1 MNEVRTI
8 RDHGVFPSWGNRDL
22 QEPDYSQG
30 DALEINGFGS
40 IIYGNPYRLAFIRE
54 ADAQLAKRLERLEG
68 AIVATTPTG
77 ETRDQLVKIRR
88 QVVELRNALETINRP
103 EKLSRTFSFGSAPV
117 AATATSSINLNLG
130 TIPLV
135 AATLTST
142 EEVNTTATSFTP
154 FGPDWPGFGTSTATA
169 TIGGTYD
176 GSNGTGT
183 LDFRVVE
190 GKGGT
195 HGVDDLSINVY
206 DPNDTFIE
214 EIQIKKDD
222 PINQLYTLS
231 NGLTVTLS
239 AGVLVDSDDFT
250 VDVDATEPTSFTPP
264 NPIWTGAVSSAEATI
279 GGVYDGSNGSGTLRF
294 KSVLSFGVH
303 GVDDLRVEVF
313 DPTDTKIQDI
323 NILKTD
329 PLNKVYTLNNGL
341 TFTLGIGDLLKNDEF
356 TITVSSLVGSAVD
369 PSKPFNGTRNNN
381 PNFQSG
387 LSVTAGSFD
396 VNGETIT
403 VLATDTI
410 NSILSKINASS
421 AGVTATFNSQTEKIL
436 LTQNTSGSSPTI
448 VVNNDTSGFLAA
460 TKLAG
465 ATVVPGMDG
474 ANDPDGILSSTS
486 RFATVSSG
494 SILINGESIA
504 IDIGNDSLNDVLANI
519 TASNAGVTASLI
531 NGGQKISIVA
541 TSLTDQVVLDGNGTG
556 FFTASEI
563 TETTYNP
570 TEGQLRQATRKG
582 LTARHSQQLT
592 RSLREV
598 ANTLNPIFDE
608 ERSAGRLGPSLS
620 QLRANLKGA
629 IVGSTGSNLNTD
641 FGVHFHFGRST
652 NKVFDFSRTNQDQLT
667 ASLQREPDAAHALL
681 FTDNGLIQRLLAVT
695 QQAEEDLN
703 AALGSTGTFVDV
715 FA

>member
-1 MNEVRTI
+1 MV
-8 RDHGVFPSWGNRDL
+8 
-22 QEPDYSQG
+22 
-30 DALEINGFGS
+30 INGFGS
-40 IIYGNPYRLAFIRE
+40 ITYGNPYRLAFIRE
-54 ADAQLAKRLERLEG
+54 ANILLAKRLERSGFGESLSS
-68 AIVATTPTG
+68 TPTA

-103 EKLSRTFSFGSAPV
+103 EKLSRTFSFGSAPI

-130 TIPLV
+130 IIPIT
-135 AATLTST
+135 AAKLEST

-154 FGPDWPGFGTSTATA
+154 FGPDFTGLGTSTATA

-190 GKGGT
+190 NKGGT

-214 EIQIKKDD
+214 QIQIKKDD

-250 VDVDATEPTSFTPP
+250 VDVDATEPTSFTPT

-303 GVDDLRVEVF
+303 GVDDLKVEVF

-323 NILKTD
+323 NILKDD
-329 PLNKVYTLNNGL
+329 PLDTVYTLNNGL
-341 TFTLGIGDLLKNDEF
+341 TFTLGAGDLLKNDEF
-356 TITVSSLVGSAVD
+356 TIQVSAVVGSAVD
-369 PSKPFNGTRNNN
+369 PSKRFNGTRNNN

-403 VLATDTI
+403 VNVPDTI

-436 LTQNTSGSSPTI
+436 LTQNTLGSSPTI
-448 VVNNDTSGFLAA
+448 VVDNDTSGFLAA

-465 ATVVPGMDG
+465 ATVVPGTDG
-474 ANDPDGILSSTS
+474 GNDPDGILSSTS

-494 SILINGESIA
+494 SILINGKSIA
-504 IDIGNDSLNDVLANI
+504 IDVGNDSLNDVLANI
-519 TASNAGVTASLI
+519 TASTAGVTASLV
-531 NGGQKISIVA
+531 NGGQKISIVSK
-541 TSLTDQVVLDGNGTG
+541 TLTGQVVLNGNGTG

-570 TEGQLRQATRKG
+570 TEGQLRKVTRKG

-592 RSLREV
+592 RSVREV
-598 ANTLNPIFDE
+598 ANALNPILDE
-608 ERSAGRLGPSLS
+608 AKSAGKLGPSLT

-629 IVGSTGSNLNTD
+629 IVGSSGLKLDTD
-641 FGVHFHFGRST
+641 FGIHFDFGTST
-652 NKVFDFSRTNQDQLT
+652 NKVFAFSRANQDQLT
-667 ASLQREPDAAHALL
+667 AGLQREPDAAHALL
-681 FTDNGLIQRLLAVT
+681 FADKALVQRLLAVT
-695 QQAEEDLN
+695 QQAEEELN

>member
-1 MNEVRTI
+1 MV
-8 RDHGVFPSWGNRDL
+8 
-22 QEPDYSQG
+22 
-30 DALEINGFGS
+30 INGFGS
-40 IIYGNPYRLAFIRE
+40 ITYGNPYRLAFIRE
-54 ADAQLAKRLERLEG
+54 ANILLAKRLERSGFGESLSS
-68 AIVATTPTG
+68 TPTA

-130 TIPLV
+130 IIPIT
-135 AATLTST
+135 AAKLEST

-154 FGPDWPGFGTSTATA
+154 FGPDFTGFGTSTATA

-190 GKGGT
+190 NKGGT

-214 EIQIKKDD
+214 QIQIKKDD

-303 GVDDLRVEVF
+303 GVDDLKVEVF

-323 NILKTD
+323 NILKDD
-329 PLNKVYTLNNGL
+329 PLDTVYTLNNGL
-341 TFTLGIGDLLKNDEF
+341 TFTLGAGDLLKNDEF
-356 TITVSSLVGSAVD
+356 TIQVSAVVGSAVD
-369 PSKPFNGTRNNN
+369 PSKRFNGTRNNN

-436 LTQNTSGSSPTI
+436 LTQNTLGSSPTI
-448 VVNNDTSGFLAA
+448 VVDNDSSGFLAA

-465 ATVVPGMDG
+465 ATVVPGTDG
-474 ANDPDGILSSTS
+474 GNDADGILSSTTQ
-486 RFATVSSG
+486 FASVSSG

-504 IDIGNDSLNDVLANI
+504 IDVGSDSLNDVLANI
-519 TASNAGVTASLI
+519 NNSAAGVTASLI
-531 NGGQKISIVA
+531 NGGQKISIVSK
-541 TSLTDQVVLDGNGTG
+541 TLTGQVVLNGNGTG

-570 TEGQLRQATRKG
+570 TEGQLRQVTRKG
-582 LTARHSQQLT
+582 LPARHSQQLT
-592 RSLREV
+592 RSVREV
-598 ANTLNPIFDE
+598 ANALNPIFDE
-608 ERSAGRLGPSLS
+608 AKSAGKLGPSLT

-629 IVGSTGSNLNTD
+629 IVGSSGLKLDTD
-641 FGVHFHFGRST
+641 FGIHFDFGTST
-652 NKVFDFSRTNQDQLT
+652 NKVFAFSRANQDQLT
-667 ASLQREPDAAHALL
+667 AGLQREPDAAHALL
-681 FTDNGLIQRLLAVT
+681 FADKALVQRLLAVT
-695 QQAEEDLN
+695 QQAEEELN